1 MRGAGHRARTL
12 GRDIR
17 GGVADAGG
25 FVVSVEEVSTL
36 VGEGLSLA
44 DVITWTDGETTVKE
58 ASRMADVAHRH
69 PRVV

>member
-1 MRGAGHRARTL
+1 
-12 GRDIR
+12 
-17 GGVADAGG
+17 VADAGG